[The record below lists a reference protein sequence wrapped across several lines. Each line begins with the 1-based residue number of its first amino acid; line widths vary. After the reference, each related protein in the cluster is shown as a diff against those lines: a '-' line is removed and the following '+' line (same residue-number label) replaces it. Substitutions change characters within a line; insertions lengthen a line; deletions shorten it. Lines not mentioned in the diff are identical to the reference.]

1 MIIARKIVIWVLGL
15 SICLTGTIALAGL
28 EMQAEL
34 KREFTQYPGS
44 TVFQVTSAEGTM
56 QVILD
61 CGDESMDAVF
71 EYYKKRAQANGWK
84 IEMENKMP
92 EMYMLMLKRG
102 AKGAIINIS
111 SEDGAVFTILS
122 LF

>member
-1 MIIARKIVIWVLGL
+1 MAIMRKVSLWVLGL
-15 SICLTGTIALAGL
+15 SICFAGTIALAGV

-61 CGDESMDAVF
+61 CGGASMDAVF
-71 EYYKKRAQANGWK
+71 EYYKKKAQANGW
-84 IEMENKMP
+84 E
-92 EMYMLMLKRG
+92 LKWRT
-102 AKGAIINIS
+102 KCPKCIC
-111 SEDGAVFTILS
+111 
-122 LF
+122 